1 MVFMNKLNIILVLST
16 FLFLSCSNGSVY
28 SELLKNLSVLL
39 MPPSDIPQE
48 EVNSVKYSTM
58 QVRIGRSPNTLIV
71 LEEIQDDILKWT
83 SSNFVKIYTK
93 EGMVVKVSGLENEL
107 KIKDID
113 KRHPILTKKFPKK
126 EVINLTNFYTFTNP
140 DLYLLPVKTS
150 FRFDK
155 IEKIKIL
162 GEEFLTNVYLEETK
176 DNLISWN
183 FINKYWINSEGEI
196 VKSIESF
203 TPKNQP
209 AYVLVTKKY
218 RKPEIQSGFLEK

>member
-1 MVFMNKLNIILVLST
+1 MVFMNKINVFLFFST
-16 FLFLSCSNGSVY
+16 FFFLSCSNGSVY
-28 SELLKNLSVLL
+28 TELLNNLGTLFK
-39 MPPSDIPQE
+39 PPSDIPKE
-48 EVNSVKYSTM
+48 EVNLVKYSNM
-58 QVRIGRSPNTLIV
+58 QVRIGRSSNTLIV
-71 LEEIQDDILKWT
+71 LEEVQDDVLKWT

-93 EGMVVKVSGLENEL
+93 EGMIIKVSGLENEL
-107 KIKDID
+107 GRKDID

-126 EVINLTNFYTFTNP
+126 DVINLTSFYTFSNP

-155 IEKIKIL
+155 TEKIKIL
-162 GEEFLTNVYLEETK
+162 GEEFLTNVYLEETS

-183 FINKYWINSEGEI
+183 FINKYWINVEGEI

-209 AYVLVTKKY
+209 AYILVTNKY
-218 RKPEIQSGFLEK
+218 RKPEI